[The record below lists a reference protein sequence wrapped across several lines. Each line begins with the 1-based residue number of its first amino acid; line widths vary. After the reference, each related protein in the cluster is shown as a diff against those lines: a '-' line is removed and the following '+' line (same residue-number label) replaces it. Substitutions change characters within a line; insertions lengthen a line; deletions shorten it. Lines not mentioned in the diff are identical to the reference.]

1 MGLKMDDV
9 SYCISNDSA
18 VPEIYI
24 KGERAA
30 VVSCTTQY
38 VTKSEV
44 LGTKLLTA
52 AIYLESEQK
61 AGNTLVLHHISI
73 NEIFQEI
80 LYQ

>member
-9 SYCISNDSA
+9 SYHISNDSA

-24 KGERAA
+24 KGERAV

-38 VTKSEV
+38 ITMSE
-44 LGTKLLTA
+44 LAGTKLLIA
-52 AIYLESEQK
+52 AIYLKSEQK
-61 AGNTLVLHHISI
+61 PRKAPVLHHISI

>member
-1 MGLKMDDV
+1 MGLKMSDV
-9 SYCISNDSA
+9 CYQISSDNA
-18 VPEIYI
+18 VSEIYI
-24 KGERAA
+24 KGERAM

-38 VTKSEV
+38 ITTSE
-44 LGTKLLTA
+44 LAGTKLLSA

-61 AGNTLVLHHISI
+61 SGNLPILHHISI

>member
-9 SYCISNDSA
+9 SYRISNDSA

-61 AGNTLVLHHISI
+61 SGSTLVLHHISI